1 MTISQLIC
9 PLLILGVTSLAL
21 ADRSSNKGLCIQ
33 PEVENGMVNIISE
46 SGSVLV
52 ANVTCNSEYQLVGKK
67 VIKCARG
74 VWSSKAPICTRM
86 GGCEVRDLP
95 QVENS
100 RRILVKPFRGNVV
113 KYKCRTHYRLFG
125 QNMFHCADG
134 GKWGGG
140 EAPVCTRPG
149 CDESQVHQIPY
160 GTTKKMMK
168 GALYQ
173 FNCDEG
179 AVLSGSPTIFCD
191 GKSWNDTAPTCLSPP
206 GEPSLKLRVDNE
218 PYGRMEELAVLRA
231 GQTVSLR
238 CTSKGG
244 NPVPSLT
251 FTKNGA
257 SFGPGPKAYQNT
269 HTFVTTTEDNG
280 AVFGCIAQNQADGR
294 ADSKTVRLNVLF
306 PPERLTVEGP
316 DELTSDY
323 NARFTCK
330 ASASNLPSKLTFKL
344 TSHHSDLLD
353 DLVNNGLVEI
363 EEPKEKWIDNES
375 QNNGQ
380 GAPGWASSRS
390 LVLKTELLKR
400 AGQLGEHITFEC
412 QIPDPYHERRIL
424 ISATKF
430 VTLYNPI
437 PTVELKLK
445 VAGPSEVRYNEPAQ
459 FRCESNREDIEFTMA
474 LDQQNIKTAFTSAEY
489 LLSAGQLEY
498 GTNQFVLECF
508 ALDENN
514 DKETISHTVN
524 VLYPP
529 GRPEITPGKALM
541 TSGTEQKLTC
551 EGKAGNPPAK
561 LEWYRDST
569 MIESQ
574 YTLEGDMV
582 KAEVTFTAGPE
593 DNGSELRCEATNSA
607 VSKPVSETIIIELL
621 PETTSTTTT
630 ESVTKVEKDVVAVVP
645 VEIVK
650 NSIEDTNTDTDT
662 EKGSNTPKDD
672 YAYYDDDQFDYY
684 SMNNNKEKSDPY
696 AHPEDI
702 STNILTGII
711 SVDGNPKSPETLQK
725 ETNIKAINDK
735 KQEIDPGAN
744 SVYPKPYANSP
755 LSAHAN
761 SPATLS
767 VSFSCLILAFLLHN

>member
-1 MTISQLIC
+1 MKISKLIC
-9 PLLILGVTSLAL
+9 PFLILGVTSLAV

-218 PYGRMEELAVLRA
+218 PFGRMEELAVLRA

-269 HTFVTTTEDNG
+269 HTFVATTEDNG

-375 QNNGQ
+375 HNNGQ

-430 VTLYNPI
+430 VTLHNPI

-582 KAEVTFTAGPE
+582 KAEVTFTAGPG
-593 DNGSELRCEATNSA
+593 DNGCELRCEATNSA
-607 VSKPVSETIIIELL
+607 VSKPVSETITIELL
-621 PETTSTTTT
+621 PETTSTST

-645 VEIVK
+645 VQIVK
-650 NSIEDTNTDTDT
+650 NSIEENTDST

-672 YAYYDDDQFDYY
+672 YAYYDDDQYDYY
-684 SMNNNKEKSDPY
+684 SMNNIKEKSDPY

-711 SVDGNPKSPETLQK
+711 SVDGNAKRSETVQK
-725 ETNIKAINDK
+725 ETNNKAINDK
-735 KQEIDPGAN
+735 KQEIPESSHPN
-744 SVYPKPYANSP
+744 SVYPKTLQYS
-755 LSAHAN
+755 S

>member
-1 MTISQLIC
+1 MTLRVDNQ
-9 PLLILGVTSLAL
+9 PFDGAL
-21 ADRSSNKGLCIQ
+21 ADLQAGQMVEIRCESELGNPVASLHLTKNGISFGPVPRSSYIAHTF
-33 PEVENGMVNIISE
+33 MVTALD
-46 SGSVLV
+46 SGSVLGCTAIENQNNWSADSQTV
-52 ANVTCNSEYQLVGKK
+52 ELNVLWTPSQPSFK
-67 VIKCARG
+67 V
-74 VWSSKAPICTRM
+74 
-86 GGCEVRDLP
+86 L
-95 QVENS
+95 
-100 RRILVKPFRGNVV
+100 
-113 KYKCRTHYRLFG
+113 
-125 QNMFHCADG
+125 
-134 GKWGGG
+134 
-140 EAPVCTRPG
+140 
-149 CDESQVHQIPY
+149 
-160 GTTKKMMK
+160 
-168 GALYQ
+168 
-173 FNCDEG
+173 
-179 AVLSGSPTIFCD
+179 
-191 GKSWNDTAPTCLSPP
+191 
-206 GEPSLKLRVDNE
+206 VDNE
-218 PYGRMEELAVLRA
+218 PVVRKDGVAVLKS
-231 GQTVSLR
+231 GHTVELS
-238 CTSKGG
+238 CTSESG
-244 NPVPSLT
+244 NPVTSLT
-251 FTKNGA
+251 FTKNGDN
-257 SFGPGPKAYQNT
+257 FGPEPVSHKIT
-269 HTFVTTTEDNG
+269 HAFQVTPEDNG
-280 AVFGCIAQNQADGR
+280 ALLGCTSQNQDNWQSESEAL
-294 ADSKTVRLNVLF
+294 RLHVLF

-375 QNNGQ
+375 HNNGQ

-430 VTLYNPI
+430 VTLHNPI

-541 TSGTEQKLTC
+541 TTGTEQKLTC

-569 MIESQ
+569 MLSSQ

-593 DNGSELRCEATNSA
+593 DNGCELRCEATNSA
-607 VSKPVSETIIIELL
+607 VSKPVSETITIELL
-621 PETTSTTTT
+621 PETTSTTT
-630 ESVTKVEKDVVAVVP
+630 ESVTKVEKDVVAAVP
-645 VEIVK
+645 VQIVK
-650 NSIEDTNTDTDT
+650 NSIEENTDST
-662 EKGSNTPKDD
+662 EIGSNTPKDD
-672 YAYYDDDQFDYY
+672 YAYYDDDQYDYY
-684 SMNNNKEKSDPY
+684 TMNNIKESDPY

-711 SVDGNPKSPETLQK
+711 SVDGEPQRPETVQT
-725 ETNIKAINDK
+725 ETNKKTIKDK
-735 KQEIDPGAN
+735 KPEIDESSIN
-744 SVYPKPYANSP
+744 SVYPKDKPIYSP
-755 LSAHAN
+755 SIYSGSN
-761 SPATLS
+761 SPAMLS